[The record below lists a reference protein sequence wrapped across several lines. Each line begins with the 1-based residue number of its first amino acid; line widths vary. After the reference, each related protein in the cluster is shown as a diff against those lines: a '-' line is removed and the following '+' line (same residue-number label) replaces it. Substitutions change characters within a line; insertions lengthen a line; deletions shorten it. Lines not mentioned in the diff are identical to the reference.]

1 MLGGWRLEALVKYKI
16 QMTKSTQATQP
27 KPSNPDYFPVKPDPS
42 ERLPQ
47 LLSLADFQGMI
58 TSFII
63 HYRVE
68 AATPREDET
77 EADG

>member
-1 MLGGWRLEALVKYKI
+1 MLANRANSFLQSV
-16 QMTKSTQATQP
+16 
-27 KPSNPDYFPVKPDPS
+27 PDYHPG
-42 ERLPQ
+42 
-47 LLSLADFQGMI
+47 FQQIPLVDYGTI